1 MNIGT
6 LLVGDPT
13 RMETLDGLS
22 KPEAASSC
30 ENDSAGHE
38 RLFKFPSVGVRLFSY
53 LCCVHTSSSNFL
65 RVV

>member
-22 KPEAASSC
+22 KPEAAGLC
-30 ENDSAGHE
+30 ENDNTGHE
-38 RLFKFPSVGVRLFSY
+38 QLFKFPSVGVTLFSY
-53 LCCVHTSSSNFL
+53 LCFVPTSSSYFL
-65 RVV
+65 RLV